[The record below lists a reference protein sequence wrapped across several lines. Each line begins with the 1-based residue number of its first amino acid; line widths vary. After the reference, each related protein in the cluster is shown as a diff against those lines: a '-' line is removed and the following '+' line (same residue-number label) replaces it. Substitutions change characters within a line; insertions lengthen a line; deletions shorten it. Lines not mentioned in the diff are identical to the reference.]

1 MRKLLVSVLLLVA
14 TALFSF
20 GTPAMAAGD
29 AAAGAAIFTGNC
41 QACHA
46 GGGNIIKPGASLSK
60 ADLEKNGKY
69 SVDAI
74 YDQVMKGQAP
84 MPPFAY
90 LGKQKV
96 ADVAAYVYD
105 QASKNKW

>member
-1 MRKLLVSVLLLVA
+1 MRKLIVSMLLLVA
-14 TALFSF
+14 TVLFSF
-20 GTPAMAAGD
+20 SSPAMAAGN
-29 AAAGAAIFTGNC
+29 ATAGAVIFSANC

-69 SVDAI
+69 SPKAI
-74 YDQVMKGQAP
+74 YNQVMKGQPP
-84 MPPFAY
+84 MPSFAY

-96 ADVAAYVYD
+96 EDVAAYVYE
-105 QASKNKW
+105 QATKGW

>member
-20 GTPAMAAGD
+20 GTPAMAAGNP
-29 AAAGAAIFTGNC
+29 AAGAAIFAGNC

-60 ADLEKNGKY
+60 ADLEANGKY

-74 YDQVMKGQAP
+74 YNQVMKGQPP
-84 MPPFAY
+84 MPSFAY

-96 ADVAAYVYD
+96 EDVAAYVYD
-105 QASKNKW
+105 QATKGW

>member
-1 MRKLLVSVLLLVA
+1 MRKLFVSVLLLVA

-29 AAAGAAIFTGNC
+29 VATGAKIFTANC

-69 SVDAI
+69 SVEAI
-74 YDQVMKGQAP
+74 KTQVLYGQPP
-84 MPPFAY
+84 MPSFAY
-90 LGKQKV
+90 LGKGV
-96 ADVAAYVYD
+96 DDVAAYVYE
-105 QASKNKW
+105 QATNGW